1 MNLDDYSRFDAVGL
15 AELVRRKE
23 VTPEELLR
31 VAVEAIHAVNPAL
44 NAVIDTREG
53 DASEAL
59 KQGIPEGPFRGVP
72 FLIKDIG
79 LHAAGVPTDMG
90 SRMAQGTVFPH
101 DSALM
106 ARYRRAGLVLL
117 GRTNAP
123 EFGNNATTEPVLHG
137 PTRNPWDVKRSP
149 GGSSG
154 GSAAAVAAG
163 IVPVAH
169 GNDGGGS
176 LRIPASL
183 CGVFGL
189 KPTRGRNSLGPDAGD
204 FIFGMGIEHVLS
216 RSVRDS
222 AAMLDATQGP
232 EAGDP
237 YFAPPP
243 QRPYLE
249 EVGRAPGRLRIA
261 LMTEA
266 PMGSPVSA
274 ECVEAARAAAR
285 LCTELGHDV
294 VEAAPEHDGQLLHE
308 AVSTVWSAT
317 MASLVGMLGQF
328 SGRDPGPELLEAT
341 TWAAVRHGRE
351 LKATDLQRAL
361 GVFNLVSRQVGAF
374 FQQYDVLLSPT
385 VAAPPFPLGLLDAN
399 APRTAREWY
408 DHAFG
413 HCPFT
418 ALFNVTGQP
427 AMSVPLHWSA
437 EGLPI
442 GVQFAGRYADEA
454 TLFQLAGQL
463 EQARPW
469 AQRRPPVHASRPA

>member
-31 VAVEAIHAVNPAL
+31 VAVEAIHRVNPAL
-44 NAVIDTREG
+44 NAVIDTR
-53 DASEAL
+53 DTQAHEAL
-59 KQGIPEGPFRGVP
+59 KQGLPDGPFRGVP

-79 LHAAGVPTDMG
+79 VHAAGVPTDLG
-90 SRMAQGTVFPH
+90 SRLTQGTVFPY

-123 EFGNNATTEPVLHG
+123 EFGNNATTEPLLHG
-137 PTRNPWDVKRSP
+137 PTRNPWDVGRSP

-189 KPTRGRNSLGPDAGD
+189 KPTRGRNSLGPNSGD
-204 FIFGMGIEHVLS
+204 FICGMGIEHVLS
-216 RSVRDS
+216 RTVRDS
-222 AAMLDATQGP
+222 AAVLDATQGP

-243 QRPYLE
+243 RRPYLE
-249 EVGRAPGRLRIA
+249 EVGRTPGRLRIA
-261 LMTEA
+261 LMTA
-266 PMGSPVSA
+266 SPMEGPVSPQ
-274 ECVEAARAAAR
+274 CIEAARLAAR
-285 LCTELGHDV
+285 LCEELGHDV
-294 VEAAPEHDGQLLHE
+294 TEDAPAHDGLLLHE
-308 AVSTVWSAT
+308 AVTTVWSAT
-317 MASLVGMLGQF
+317 IASLVEMASHY
-328 SGRDPGPELLEAT
+328 SGREAEPDSLEAT
-341 TWAAVRHGRE
+341 TWAVVRHGQA
-351 LKATDLQRAL
+351 LTATDLQRAL
-361 GVFNLVSRQVGAF
+361 GVFNFVSRKVGLF
-374 FQQYDVLLSPT
+374 FEKYDVLLSPT

-463 EQARPW
+463 EQAQPW
-469 AQRRPPVHASRPA
+469 AQRRPPVHVTRPA

>member
-23 VTPEELLR
+23 VSPEELLR
-31 VAVEAIHAVNPAL
+31 VAVDAIQRVNPAI
-44 NAVIDTREG
+44 NAVIDTR
-53 DASEAL
+53 DAQAREAL
-59 KQGIPEGPFRGVP
+59 KQGLPEGPFRGVP

-79 LHAAGVPTDMG
+79 VHAEGVPTEFG
-90 SRMAQGTVFPH
+90 SRLTQGTVFPY

-117 GRTNAP
+117 GRTNTP
-123 EFGNNATTEPVLHG
+123 EFGNNASTEPRVRG
-137 PTRNPWDVKRSP
+137 PTRNPWNLERSP

-163 IVPVAH
+163 ILPMAH

-183 CGVFGL
+183 CGVFAM
-189 KPTRGRNSLGPDAGD
+189 KPTRGRNSLGPNAGD
-204 FIFGMGIEHVLS
+204 LICGMGAEHVLS
-216 RSVRDS
+216 RTVRDS
-222 AAMLDATQGP
+222 AAALDATQGP

-237 YFAPPP
+237 YYAPPP
-243 QRPYLE
+243 PRPYLE
-249 EVGRAPGRLRIA
+249 EVRHAPRRLRIA
-261 LMTEA
+261 LVTA
-266 PMGSPVSA
+266 SPMGGPVSP
-274 ECVEAARAAAR
+274 ECVEAARQAAR
-285 LCTELGHDV
+285 LCEGLGHDV
-294 VEAAPEHDGQLLHE
+294 TEAPLPHDGRLLHE
-308 AVSTVWSAT
+308 AVVTAWSASL
-317 MASLVGMLGQF
+317 ASLVAMIAHH
-328 SGRDPGPELLEAT
+328 SGKEAGPELLEAT
-341 TWAAVRHGRE
+341 TWAAVRHGQT
-351 LKATDLQRAL
+351 LSATELQRAL
-361 GVFNLVSRQVGAF
+361 GVFNFVSRQVGRF
-374 FQQYDVLLSPT
+374 FEQYDVVLSPT

-399 APRTAREWY
+399 APRSAREWY

-418 ALFNVTGQP
+418 AVFNVTGQP
-427 AMSVPLHWSA
+427 AMSVPLHWS
-437 EGLPI
+437 EDGLPI

-469 AQRRPPVHASRPA
+469 AQRRPPVHVTRPV